1 MADDKKDK
9 AAKDKAGKKDGGGKG
24 ADAQKTHQKGGGP
37 PVPKAEGKAKEGG
50 KAPKEGKE
58 SKGAGGKGGR
68 GKPADAPSAD
78 ESSEKRDPNYKPRL
92 RLRYQTSVVPAL
104 IKKFS
109 YKNPMMVPRLEKVV
123 INMGL
128 GAAVGNPKIIDTA
141 VEDMRSLSGQKPVVT
156 RARKSIA
163 TFKLRENLPIGVMVT
178 LRAERMWEFVDR
190 LIAFALPRVRDFKG
204 VSGKGFDGKG
214 NYTMGLREQIIF
226 PEIDDDKI
234 DVVKGM
240 NISFVTTARTDEEG
254 RALLAELGIPF
265 RH

>member
-9 AAKDKAGKKDGGGKG
+9 AKDKGAKGGAKD
-24 ADAQKTHQKGGGP
+24 HQKGSGP
-37 PVPKAEGKAKEGG
+37 VVKGATPAKGGKAKG
-50 KAPKEGKE
+50 KAAEAAASKAEEGV
-58 SKGAGGKGGR
+58 
-68 GKPADAPSAD
+68 
-78 ESSEKRDPNYKPRL
+78 SEKLDPNYKPRL
-92 RLRYQTSVVPAL
+92 RLRYQKDVTAAL
-104 IKKFS
+104 TKRFA
-109 YKNPMMVPRLEKVV
+109 YKNPMMVPRLSKVV

-128 GAAVGNPKIIDTA
+128 GAAVGNPKIIDSA

-190 LIAFALPRVRDFKG
+190 LIAFSLPRVRDFKG
-204 VSGKGFDGKG
+204 VSTKGFDGKG

-226 PEIDDDKI
+226 PEIDYDKI

-254 RALLAELGIPF
+254 RALLAELGLPF

>member
-1 MADDKKDK
+1 MADDKKEK
-9 AAKDKAGKKDGGGKG
+9 AAKDKAAKKEGGGAPKAEAQKGGGASKGGGKG
-24 ADAQKTHQKGGGP
+24 
-37 PVPKAEGKAKEGG
+37 KEGRE
-50 KAPKEGKE
+50 A
-58 SKGAGGKGGR
+58 KGA
-68 GKPADAPSAD
+68 KPAEPTD
-78 ESSEKRDPNYKPRL
+78 EGSEKLDPGYKPRL
-92 RLRYQTSVVPAL
+92 RLHYQKSVIAAL
-104 IKKFS
+104 TKKFA

-128 GAAVGNPKIIDTA
+128 GAAVGNPKIIDSA
-141 VEDMRSLSGQKPVVT
+141 VEDMRAIAGQKPMVT

-190 LIAFALPRVRDFKG
+190 LITFSLPRVRDFKG
-204 VSGKGFDGKG
+204 VSTKGFDGKG

-226 PEIDDDKI
+226 PEIDYDKI

-254 RALLAELGIPF
+254 RALLTELGIPF

>member
-1 MADDKKDK
+1 MADDKKKKDDK
-9 AAKDKAGKKDGGGKG
+9 PSKDKGKDGG
-24 ADAQKTHQKGGGP
+24 KGGGP
-37 PVPKAEGKAKEGG
+37 KSQA
-50 KAPKEGKE
+50 APKGGGPVAKPKE
-58 SKGAGGKGGR
+58 AKKPKGEAA
-68 GKPADAPSAD
+68 ADAEPQ
-78 ESSEKRDPNYKPRL
+78 EKRDPNYKARL
-92 RLRYQTSVVPAL
+92 LLHYRKSVTAAL
-104 IKKFS
+104 TKKFS
-109 YKNPMMVPRLEKVV
+109 YKNPMMVPRLQKVV

-128 GAAVGNPKIIDTA
+128 GAAVGNPKLIDSA
-141 VEDMRSLSGQKPVVT
+141 VEDMRAISGQKPVVT

-190 LIAFALPRVRDFKG
+190 LVSFSLPRVRDFKG
-204 VSGKGFDGKG
+204 VSPKGFDGKG
-214 NYTMGLREQIIF
+214 NFTMGLREQIIF
-226 PEIDDDKI
+226 PEIDYDKI